1 MIMETGFWFLEI
13 PWRPL
18 GDRVVSSGH
27 PVYITGDIGINHNG
41 ELATALALIDRA
53 ADAGCDAVTFAQL
66 DADAYP
72 VIDGHARC
80 RGIAWFAS
88 AWDVAAVDFLE
99 QFTIAGHLV
108 ESARLADDALLRR
121 LRATGRTVLVS
132 TGTSSLRE
140 VKRAVDVIGSHQVV
154 LCHAASSSPAVA
166 NELNLRMLH
175 TLQREFPDV
184 PVGYSG
190 QETGLQTTLAA
201 VAMGAVFVQR
211 RITLDR
217 AMWGP
222 DQAASI
228 EPQTLQRL
236 VHDIRVISE
245 ALGDGVD
252 RAHDGEW
259 NDEVLLPVPGLY
271 AADTAELMSV
281 P

>member
-1 MIMETGFWFLEI
+1 MIMDTGFWFLEI
-13 PWRPL
+13 GWRPL

-72 VIDGHARC
+72 VIDQHAQC

-88 AWDVAAVDFLE
+88 AWDLAAVDFLE
-99 QFTIAGHLV
+99 HFTIAAHVV
-108 ESARLADDALLRR
+108 ESVRLADDQLLRR

-140 VKRAVDVIGSHQVV
+140 VNHAVEVLGSHNVV
-154 LCHAASSSPAVA
+154 LCHAASTSPAVA

-201 VAMGAVFVQR
+201 VAMGAVFVKR

-222 DQAASI
+222 DHAASI

-236 VHDIRVISE
+236 VHDIRVISD

-252 RAHDGEW
+252 RAHDDGSD
-259 NDEVLLPVPGLY
+259 DEELLPVPGLY
-271 AADTAELMSV
+271 AEDITELMSV